1 MNNIEIIIT
10 DAARDL
16 ESAKNFAQIVII
28 GTAFMLTMS
37 ILVVILV
44 MFQQKQVIQH
54 KLAIRDKDLQ
64 LQKERLVAIMQGQ
77 EQERKRIAEDLHD
90 EVGAHLSVLKL
101 NLNQLQ
107 PLLKT
112 GNAEQD
118 QLKETKEFTDT
129 IIQHLR
135 FISQSLHPQALENL
149 GLSKALDSFCNLMNK
164 NRQVQISYKD
174 DGNQYPVHIE
184 KALNI
189 YRIVQELI
197 NNIFKHAQA
206 TQIEIFY
213 SATPQLLR
221 IQVTDNGNGLL
232 LHSLSSSQKKTGSLG
247 LKNIESRLNIIGG
260 SINYLPGTTS
270 GTIAEIKVENYQ
282 SPGE

>member
-1 MNNIEIIIT
+1 MNSVEIIIAG
-10 DAARDL
+10 AAQ
-16 ESAKNFAQIVII
+16 EAEAVMKITEIIII
-28 GTAFMLTMS
+28 GTAVMLTLS
-37 ILVVILV
+37 ILVVFSV

-54 KLAIRDKDLQ
+54 KLAIKDKDLE
-64 LQKERLVAIMQGQ
+64 LQRERLKAIMQGQ

-112 GNAEQD
+112 GNGEQE
-118 QLKETKEFTDT
+118 QLKETKDFTDT

-149 GLSKALDSFCNLMNK
+149 GLSKALDSFCNMMNK
-164 NRQVQISYKD
+164 NKQVKISYRD
-174 DGNQYPVHIE
+174 DGNQYPVDIE
-184 KALNI
+184 KALNV
-189 YRIVQELI
+189 YRVVQELI

-206 TQIEIFY
+206 TEIEISY
-213 SATPQLLR
+213 TASPQQLNIR
-221 IQVTDNGNGLL
+221 VTDNGNGLL
-232 LHSLSSSQKKTGSLG
+232 LRSLDSSRKKSGSLG

-260 SINYLPGTTS
+260 SISYLPGANT
-270 GTIAEIKVENYQ
+270 GTIAEIKLENYQ
-282 SPGE
+282 SAEE

>member
-1 MNNIEIIIT
+1 MNLSDI
-10 DAARDL
+10 L
-16 ESAKNFAQIVII
+16 II
-28 GTAFMLTMS
+28 GTAVMLLLS
-37 ILVVILV
+37 ILVVVLV
-44 MFQQKQVIQH
+44 IFQQNQVIQH
-54 KLAIRDKDLQ
+54 KLVIRDKDLQ
-64 LQKERLVAIMQGQ
+64 IQKERLLSILQGQ

-112 GNAEQD
+112 GNGELE
-118 QLKETKEFTDT
+118 QLKETKDFTDT

-164 NRQVQISYKD
+164 NRQVKILFKD
-174 DGNQYPVHIE
+174 AGSQHHVDIE

-189 YRIVQELI
+189 YRVVQELI
-197 NNIFKHAQA
+197 NNILKHAQA
-206 TQIEIFY
+206 SEIEITY
-213 SATPQLLR
+213 RSTPTLLQ
-221 IQVTDNGNGLL
+221 INVADNGNGLL
-232 LHSLSSSQKKTGSLG
+232 MKSLDNSRQKTGSLG
-247 LKNIESRLNIIGG
+247 LKNIESRLNVIGG
-260 SINYLPGTTS
+260 SIEYSPGADN

-282 SPGE
+282 TTEE